1 MNPLFSTMTHEELG
15 RKLVAG
21 EITPDDLSP
30 EMVQTLI
37 EHGIVEPIEDD
48 SPDESPG
55 AFMTIDGWE
64 DELELSG
71 FKLPVLTVG
80 SPDTGT
86 LVFETR
92 ATPKMSKFFRKW
104 MQGSES
110 KRIDIRIVDH
120 EDTHIEK
127 WRMQALPEGIGWGEV
142 SKTEKSPWSI
152 SVQVSVRSILV
163 D

>member
-15 RKLVAG
+15 NKLLSG
-21 EITPDDLSP
+21 EILPEDLNP
-30 EMVQTLI
+30 ETVQMLI
-37 EHGIVEPIEDD
+37 EKGVLEPIEDD

-55 AFMTIDGWE
+55 AFMTIEGWE
-64 DELELSG
+64 DEVELEGL
-71 FKLPVLTVG
+71 KLPVLTVG

-86 LVFETR
+86 IVFQLR
-92 ATPKMSKFFRKW
+92 SIPKMSKFFRKW
-104 MQGSES
+104 MQSSEP
-110 KRIDIRIVDH
+110 KRIDIRVVDH
-120 EDTHIEK
+120 EDMHIEK

-142 SKTEKSPWSI
+142 SRGEKSPWII